1 MFNMILSTTQTNE
14 RQRTNRRASMTFN
27 LTPPMCIILVR
38 LWLFYLRRVQV
49 PVQKKSRG
57 GPKFMQILKNQYVF
71 NIIEPH

>member
-1 MFNMILSTTQTNE
+1 MYYFSEAL
-14 RQRTNRRASMTFN
+14 A
-27 LTPPMCIILVR
+27 V
-38 LWLFYLRRVQV
+38 LRRVQV